1 MPKLEIGLVAGAKL
15 NFDQYCLEF
24 NARKKYIRRVI
35 LDLTLNAEY

>member
-24 NARKKYIRRVI
+24 NARKKIYSKSSSRF
-35 LDLTLNAEY
+35 DFKC